1 MEDAL
6 SDPTRFVDRAA
17 VVTGAARGIG
27 AATARR
33 LAAEGARVL
42 LVDREPSVTETAS
55 GIAGS
60 VALGIDMLSDRAGER
75 VVEAVLDAFGRF
87 DILVNNAGIGGSKSL
102 ANTDDA
108 LLDRLID
115 TNLKA
120 VLKMTRAALP
130 HLSRPGWI
138 VNVSSN
144 FGLVGYPGTTA
155 YAVAKAGVAQFTRQ
169 LAAEMAPEGIMVN
182 GVAPGVIETN
192 MTEAHLQNPYYL
204 QMMVDPI
211 PLRRIGRPEDIA
223 AVIAFLASDDAAY
236 VSGEVIVADGGWMT
250 GRNPPNRAN

>member
-1 MEDAL
+1 MAD
-6 SDPTRFVDRAA
+6 RFAGKAA

-33 LAAEGARVL
+33 LAQEGARVL
-42 LVDREPSVTETAS
+42 LADREPSVTETAA

-60 VALGIDMLSDRAGER
+60 VPLQIDLLSDRAGER
-75 VVEAVLDAFGRF
+75 VVQAVLDSFGRF
-87 DILVNNAGIGGSKSL
+87 DILVNNAGVGGSKPL
-102 ANTDDA
+102 ADTDDA

-120 VLKMTRAALP
+120 VLKLTRAALP
-130 HLSRPGWI
+130 HLSRPGWV

-144 FGLVGYPGTTA
+144 FGLVGFPGTTA
-155 YAVAKAGVAQFTRQ
+155 YAAAKGGIAQFTRQ
-169 LAAEMAPEGIMVN
+169 LAAEMAPSGLMVN
-182 GVAPGVIETN
+182 AVAPGVIETN
-192 MTEAHLQNPYYL
+192 MTEAHLKNPYYL
-204 QMMVDPI
+204 KMMVEPI
-211 PLRRIGRPEDIA
+211 PVRRKGRPEDIA

-250 GRNPPNRAN
+250 GRNPPREEER